1 MDKHSDKQLFSDAK
15 GWSRD
20 LEKEVQN
27 RFANHEVSNFDIKSS
42 KPFFGID
49 TPPPYPSG
57 RPWHL
62 GAAAQYSQIDA
73 IARSQRML
81 GREVLFPIGMDRNG
95 LPVERYTE
103 KKYEIKMRET
113 EREKFIELCRG
124 ALDDLQSEMV
134 DILKAIGFSADF
146 KRMYRTDSDEYRTL
160 TQATFIKHWKDGM
173 IYRGNRPTNYCVEC
187 GTTIADAE
195 IEYKELPTKLAYFN
209 FQVKESK
216 NKITI
221 ASTRP
226 ELLAACRAIIVNP
239 EDERYK
245 GMIGKHA
252 IVPIYKTEVNII
264 GHPSAKPEF
273 GSGAVMVCSY
283 GDYNDVLLFKELGLE
298 EKIIINDTGRLTDV
312 AGKLSGLTVNSA
324 RKEILKLL
332 QEDGTLEKVQEIS
345 HRTPTCDRSKN
356 PIEIIPM
363 DEYYMKVRDLKEKV
377 MEITNELNFI
387 PDQHKQILFNWMKVA
402 MDWPISRRRF
412 YGTEIPLWYCKKCS
426 EPYVPQ
432 PGKYYKPWKENPP
445 NGTTCK
451 KCGSKEFYG
460 DVRTFDTWMD
470 SSVSSL
476 FVTRYSTDPEFY
488 SKTYPLTIR
497 AQGIDIV
504 RTWLYYSIVRC
515 FELTKR
521 PPWSNVWIGGMGLD
535 EHGEKMSKSKGNGV
549 DPMLIIERYG
559 SDAFRF
565 WAASEASPGSNF
577 LFSEQRIM
585 GSQKFLT
592 KLWNVAKFIKEFG
605 DYGIN
610 EKPEKLFPTDKW
622 ILEELYSA
630 VKDSLEGHR
639 SFNFFIP
646 SNRIR
651 EFTWNVFAP
660 HYIEMVKAR
669 AYGKDFSKEER
680 LSAIYTLNQTLRAI
694 LLLLAPICP
703 FITESIWTSL
713 YSEESIHK
721 MEFPKDLPSFKE
733 MSKYSSIITDFNT
746 KVWGEKRANGI
757 SLRDPVSVR
766 IPEELTI
773 FEKDLK
779 AMHNLK

>member
-1 MDKHSDKQLFSDAK
+1 MDKHDNKQLFLDVK
-15 GWSRD
+15 GWGRD
-20 LEKEVQN
+20 LEKEMQR
-27 RFANHEVSNFDIKSS
+27 RFSDLGPSTFDIASK

-73 IARSQRML
+73 IARSERML

-103 KKYEIKMRET
+103 KKYDIRMRET
-113 EREKFIELCRG
+113 DREKFIGLCRG

-146 KRMYRTDSDEYRTL
+146 DKMYRTDSDEYRTL

-195 IEYKELPTKLAYFN
+195 IEYKDLSTKLAFFN
-209 FQVKESK
+209 FDLKGSKE
-216 NKITI
+216 KITI

-226 ELLAACRAIIVNP
+226 ELLGACKAIIVNP

-245 GMIGKHA
+245 SFIGSYA
-252 IVPIYKTEVNII
+252 MLPIYKTEVKIM
-264 GHPSAKPEF
+264 GHSSAKPEF

-298 EKIIINDTGRLTDV
+298 EKIIIGENGRLTNA
-312 AGKLSGLTVNSA
+312 AGKLAGLTVNSA
-324 RKEILKLL
+324 RKEMLKLL
-332 QEDGTLEKVQEIS
+332 QEDGALQKVQEIS

-363 DEYYMKVRDLKEKV
+363 DEYYMKIKDLKEKV
-377 MEITNELNFI
+377 GEITDKLKFVPE
-387 PDQHKQILFNWMKVA
+387 QHKQILFNWMKVA

-412 YGTEIPLWYCKKCS
+412 YGTEIPLWYCKKCN
-426 EPYVPQ
+426 ETYVPQ
-432 PGKYYKPWKENPP
+432 PGKYYKPWKDDPP
-445 NGTTCK
+445 SGAACE
-451 KCGSKEFYG
+451 KCESKEFYG
-460 DVRTFDTWMD
+460 DARTFDTWMD

-476 FVTRYSTDPEFY
+476 FVTKYLTDPKFY

-497 AQGIDIV
+497 AQGVDIV
-504 RTWLYYSIVRC
+504 RTWLYYSIIRC
-515 FELTKR
+515 FELTKT

-535 EHGEKMSKSKGNGV
+535 ERGEKMSKSKGNGV
-549 DPMLIIERYG
+549 DPMVIIERYG

-565 WAASEASPGSNF
+565 WASSEASPGSNF

-585 GSQKFLT
+585 GAQKFLT

-605 DYGIN
+605 DYDVK
-610 EKPEKLFPTDKW
+610 EKPKKLLPTDKW
-622 ILEELYSA
+622 VLEELSAA
-630 VKDSLEGHR
+630 VKDSLDGYR

-646 SNRIR
+646 SNRMR
-651 EFTWNVFAP
+651 EFTWNIFAP

-680 LSAIYTLNQTLRAI
+680 LSAIYSLNQALRAI
-694 LLLLAPICP
+694 LLVLAPICP

-713 YSEESIHK
+713 YSEESVHK
-721 MEFPKDLPSFKE
+721 MEFPRDLMEFKE
-733 MSKYSSIITDFNT
+733 MSMYSALIIDFNT
-746 KVWGEKRANGI
+746 KVWGEKRTKGI
-757 SLRDPVSVR
+757 SLRDQ
-766 IPEELTI
+766 IELDVPSDLEM
-773 FEKDLK
+773 FDKDLK

>member
-1 MDKHSDKQLFSDAK
+1 MDKQDSKQIFSDAK

-20 LEKEVQN
+20 LEKEIQKRLDN
-27 RFANHEVSNFDIKSS
+27 LELSNFDVKIA

-73 IARSQRML
+73 IARSERML
-81 GREVLFPIGMDRNG
+81 GKGVLFPIGMDRNG

-103 KKYEIKMRET
+103 KKYDIRMRET

-134 DILKAIGFSADF
+134 EILKAIGFSADF
-146 KRMYRTDSDEYRTL
+146 KNMYRTDSDEYRAL
-160 TQATFIKHWKDGM
+160 TQATFIKHWKDEM

-195 IEYKELPTKLAYFN
+195 IEYKELPTKLAYFT
-209 FQVKESK
+209 FQVKGSK
-216 NKITI
+216 DTITI

-226 ELLAACRAIIVNP
+226 ELLGACRAIIANP
-239 EDERYK
+239 EDTRYK
-245 GMIGKHA
+245 SLIGKRA
-252 IVPIYKTEVNII
+252 IVPIYKTEVDIL
-264 GHPSAKPEF
+264 GHSSAKPEF

-283 GDYNDVLLFKELGLE
+283 GDYNDVLLFKELGLD
-298 EKIIINDTGRLTDV
+298 EKIIINENGRLTDA
-312 AGKLSGLTVNSA
+312 AGKLAGLTVNSG
-324 RKEILKLL
+324 RKEILRLL
-332 QEDGTLEKVQEIS
+332 QEDGSLEKVQEIS
-345 HRTPTCDRSKN
+345 HRTPTCDRSKS
-356 PIEIIPM
+356 PVEIIPM
-363 DEYYMKVRDLKEKV
+363 DEYYMKIKDLKDKV
-377 MEITNELNFI
+377 AEIIDGLNFI
-387 PDQHKQILFNWMKVA
+387 PEQHKQILLNWMKVA
-402 MDWPISRRRF
+402 ADWPISRRRF
-412 YGTEIPLWYCKKCS
+412 YGTEIPLWYCKKCN
-426 EPYVPQ
+426 EAYVPQ
-432 PGKYYKPWKENPP
+432 PGRYYRPWKENPP
-445 NGTTCK
+445 SETVCK
-451 KCGSKEFYG
+451 KCKSTEFYG
-460 DVRTFDTWMD
+460 DTRTFDTWMD

-476 FVTRYSTDPEFY
+476 FVTKYLNDANFH

-497 AQGIDIV
+497 AQGVDIV
-504 RTWLYYSIVRC
+504 RTWLFYSIVRC
-515 FELTKR
+515 FELTKT

-585 GSQKFLT
+585 GAQKFLT

-605 DYGIN
+605 DYGMT
-610 EKPEKLFPTDKW
+610 EKPKKLLPADKW
-622 ILEELYSA
+622 ILEELSSA
-630 VKDSLEGHR
+630 VKDSLKGYTA
-639 SFNFFIP
+639 FNFFVP
-646 SNRIR
+646 SNRLR
-651 EFTWNVFAP
+651 EFTWNIFAP

-669 AYGKDFSKEER
+669 AYGKDFSKEEK
-680 LSAIYTLNQTLRAI
+680 LSAIYALNQTLRTI

-721 MEFPKDLPSFKE
+721 MRFPSSITGFEE
-733 MSKYSSIITDFNT
+733 MAKYSNIIIEFNT
-746 KVWGEKRANGI
+746 KVWREKRSRGV
-757 SLRDPVSVR
+757 SLRDSISLD
-766 IPEELTI
+766 IPTDLEI
-773 FEKDLK
+773 FEKDLR